1 MGRLQDKRVVITR
14 PRDQAQPFV
23 DLLAG
28 ESAVP
33 ILIPVIATGSIE
45 DPKQLDVALQN
56 LADYDW
62 LVLTSVN
69 GVQAVWERFE
79 QLGVES
85 IPKNVQIACIGPK
98 TEAALAAKGIRTD
111 FVPNEFVAEAIL
123 PGLGDVSGKRV
134 LLTRADIA
142 RPDLPEAIGAG
153 GGIADDI
160 TAYRTLPSQPE
171 GKSLAALRE
180 GVDIL
185 TFTSPS
191 TVENF
196 VEIVRQTG
204 LDPLNLPGSPIIA
217 CIGPITANAAAKLGF
232 VVDILPADY
241 TIEGLMVA
249 MISHF
254 EDGNYVPA

>member
-1 MGRLQDKRVVITR
+1 MGRLQDKRVVVTR
-14 PRDQAQPFV
+14 PKDQAQPFV
-23 DLLAG
+23 DLLSKEGAI
-28 ESAVP
+28 S
-33 ILIPVIATGSIE
+33 ICIPVIATSTIA
-45 DPKQLDVALQN
+45 DPKRLDEALRN

-85 IPKNVQIACIGPK
+85 IPKNTQIACIGPK
-98 TEAALAAKGIRTD
+98 TEAELASKGIHAD
-111 FVPNEFVAEAIL
+111 FVPSEYVAEAIL
-123 PGLGDVSGKRV
+123 PGLGELSGKRV

-142 RPDLPEAIGAG
+142 RPDLPEAIRAG
-153 GGIADDI
+153 GGVADDI
-160 TAYRTLPSQPE
+160 TAYRTLPSQPD

-196 VEIVRQTG
+196 VEVVRQAG
-204 LDPLNLPGSPIIA
+204 LDPLNLPGSPITA

-232 VVDILPADY
+232 EVDIVPDEY
-241 TIEGLMVA
+241 TIEGLMDA
-249 MISHF
+249 MVSHF
-254 EDGNYVPA
+254 EEGNYAPA